1 MVALSGWVLVC
12 YIEKMNMDRMGLH
25 PDQIRVLVVDDF
37 STMRRIIRN
46 MLKEIGL
53 TNVEEAENGLSA
65 LGKLKSGGYHIV
77 LSDWNMP
84 IMDGLDLLR
93 DIRSDPSL
101 QHLTVMM
108 ITAES
113 KRELI
118 IEAATAGA
126 NGYIIKP
133 FSAAV
138 LQKKLKNLL
147 LKEGFNISQLTL
159 ET

>member
-1 MVALSGWVLVC
+1 
-12 YIEKMNMDRMGLH
+12 MDKVGLH
-25 PDQIRVLVVDDF
+25 SDQIRILVVDDF

-84 IMDGLDLLR
+84 VMDGLDLLR
-93 DIRSDPSL
+93 GIRADPNL
-101 QHLTVMM
+101 QYLIVMM

-113 KRELI
+113 KKELI
-118 IEAATAGA
+118 VEAATAGA

-138 LQKKLKNLL
+138 LQKKLKSLL
-147 LKEGFNISQLTL
+147 VKEGFDISLLTL